1 MYKDIAIA
9 TVSFSV
15 VGFHTCNMRVRE
27 NRAHL
32 LTQNL
37 GKNGPLPSIL
47 EIICSETLFPNYI
60 AMYHFFGPI
69 AAFS

>member
-37 GKNGPLPSIL
+37 YYLG
-47 EIICSETLFPNYI
+47 FD
-60 AMYHFFGPI
+60 
-69 AAFS
+69 